1 MLDPQEEMAP
11 KGTVELLE
19 TLELLDPLDLLD
31 PPEMPDPLEELE
43 IEEALELP
51 GKMEPEEPTVNLEL
65 REMLAVLENQ
75 DVMVLVVPPV
85 LLEEEDRQDPLE
97 DLYQDQQDPLELEG
111 RLVLRGLSGQPD
123 YLEWLELRESRENV
137 EHLELEPKER
147 VVVQD
152 PQDVLEHQEWLEIPS
167 SLTLTSLL
175 SILRRTSTLL
185 VSLV

>member
-51 GKMEPEEPTVNLEL
+51 GMMEPEEPTVNLEL

-97 DLYQDQQDPLELEG
+97 DLYQDQQDPL
-111 RLVLRGLSGQPD
+111 
-123 YLEWLELRESRENV
+123 
-137 EHLELEPKER
+137 
-147 VVVQD
+147 
-152 PQDVLEHQEWLEIPS
+152 
-167 SLTLTSLL
+167 
-175 SILRRTSTLL
+175 
-185 VSLV
+185 